1 MISCAK
7 HTIFGCDFCSGAQPP
22 GAAND
27 VHAEIEGCHC
37 EPVVLRAANQNL
49 NDCQWQSY
57 LSVAHAG
64 VAPSRDSLRSQSP
77 GYSGSL
83 NRISRGRCPHRPKAK
98 ACAYIS
104 ALNQC
109 FNVGPSGGN
118 VLVPARTLRRSRLRG
133 RCRTAAPLSSPGR
146 PNKLRQNT
154 SACYGWFIE
163 KRLKDTVSLPRGEGF
178 GLRIATPV

>member
-7 HTIFGCDFCSGAQPP
+7 HTIFGYDFCSGAQPP

-49 NDCQWQSY
+49 NNCQWQSY

-83 NRISRGRCPHRPKAK
+83 NKISRGRCPHRPKAK

-109 FNVGPSGGN
+109 FNAGPSGGN

-133 RCRTAAPLSSPGR
+133 RCRQSRPPKYPPAAPTNCVRILRLAMGGLS
-146 PNKLRQNT
+146 KK
-154 SACYGWFIE
+154 A
-163 KRLKDTVSLPRGEGF
+163 
-178 GLRIATPV
+178 

>member
-49 NDCQWQSY
+49 NDRQWQSY

-83 NRISRGRCPHRPKAK
+83 NRISRGRCPHRPQMPSSVSHLRGTCEPPSPRGK
-98 ACAYIS
+98 AC
-104 ALNQC
+104 
-109 FNVGPSGGN
+109 GN
-118 VLVPARTLRRSRLRG
+118 
-133 RCRTAAPLSSPGR
+133 
-146 PNKLRQNT
+146 
-154 SACYGWFIE
+154 
-163 KRLKDTVSLPRGEGF
+163 
-178 GLRIATPV
+178 GLRTSDIGHWFAMTLCSDKKRRGLPVTSFLVNIEA

>member
-7 HTIFGCDFCSGAQPP
+7 HTIFEYDFCSGAQPP

-37 EPVVLRAANQNL
+37 EPARTLV
-49 NDCQWQSY
+49 W
-57 LSVAHAG
+57 
-64 VAPSRDSLRSQSP
+64 QSP

-109 FNVGPSGGN
+109 FNAGPSGGN

-133 RCRTAAPLSSPGR
+133 RCRKAAPLSTPR
-146 PNKLRQNT
+146 PPQQTASEYFGLLWVVYRKKPER
-154 SACYGWFIE
+154 YGVIA
-163 KRLKDTVSLPRGEGF
+163 PRG
-178 GLRIATPV
+178 GLWVTDCHTSVRTGSQ